1 MREKGFTLIEMMVVL
16 LILAISAGILVLQI
30 PPSKNQL
37 EKQQAEMLL
46 RSLQS
51 IQSYAFTQNTSIE
64 YRFNPFGYEIKNVD
78 PRFLQLWGLPG
89 SVYALGTGQA
99 WIAVGLGLGTIA
111 NWLIIARPLRAYT
124 IVAGNSMT
132 LPEFFGNR
140 YHDEKKIS

>member
-37 EKQQAEMLL
+37 EKQQADMLL

-89 SVYALGTGQA
+89 SVYSDIPYRSSAPTVVLPKEPATKSFDFALSIGEG
-99 WIAVGLGLGTIA
+99 
-111 NWLIIARPLRAYT
+111 AYT
-124 IVAGNSMT
+124 YSYEN
-132 LPEFFGNR
+132 
-140 YHDEKKIS
+140 KKGWQYAEQ